1 VCDHPAPEDLPT
13 GTAAS
18 TLRELLNTGDSTPE
32 VTRVLAGL
40 WRISVPFPY
49 GSLPSTQVY
58 VLETSRGPVLI
69 DTGCDDERAWHALT
83 AGMQACGFDAADTC
97 GVLITHGH
105 SDHHGLS
112 GRVREVSG
120 AWIAMSRRERS
131 FIDDLDYMSS
141 GWAQHMLRTLILCGV
156 PEPDRVTI
164 AAVARTRLVSPDRV
178 LEDGQSID
186 LAGWRVSVIAT
197 PGHTPGHVCY
207 AINST
212 DVVFSGDHVLPSTT
226 PRIGVAEYNGS
237 GDSLADM
244 CRSYER
250 LQDLDPGLVLPGHE
264 VAFHDLPGRCEALL
278 ARKRRQLDRVR
289 DRLGSRGPSTA
300 WTLTTGLEWGQPWSE
315 IGSARRRLLV
325 LEVLAAVNHLCA
337 TGIAHRDITDGVAT
351 FSPIDQ

>member
-1 VCDHPAPEDLPT
+1 VCNHPAPEDLPA

-32 VTRVLAGL
+32 VRRVHAGL
-40 WRISVPFPY
+40 WRVSVPFPY

-58 VLETSRGPVLI
+58 VLETSSGPVLI
-69 DTGCDDERAWHALT
+69 DTGCDDERAWRALA
-83 AGMQACGFDAADTC
+83 AGMRACGFDVADTY

-120 AWIAMSRRERS
+120 AWIAMSQREKR

-141 GWAQHMLRTLILCGV
+141 GWAEHMLRTLILCGA
-156 PEPDRVTI
+156 PEPDRVATDGL
-164 AAVARTRLVSPDRV
+164 ARTRLVSPDRV
-178 LEDGQSID
+178 LQDGQSID
-186 LAGWRVSVIAT
+186 LGGRKVSVIAT
-197 PGHTPGHVCY
+197 PGHTPGHVSY
-207 AINST
+207 ATNTT
-212 DVVFSGDHVLPSTT
+212 DIVFSGDHVLPSTT

-237 GDSLADM
+237 GDPFADM
-244 CRSYER
+244 CHSYER

-264 VAFHDLPGRCEALL
+264 LGFHDLPGRCGALL

-289 DRLGSRGPSTA
+289 DRLGSRGPLTA
-300 WTLTTGLEWGQPWSE
+300 WTLTAGLEWGQPWSE
-315 IGSARRRLLV
+315 IGSGRRRLLV
-325 LEVLAAVNHLCA
+325 LEVLAGVNHLCA
-337 TGIAHRDITDGVAT
+337 TGIARRDIIDGVAT